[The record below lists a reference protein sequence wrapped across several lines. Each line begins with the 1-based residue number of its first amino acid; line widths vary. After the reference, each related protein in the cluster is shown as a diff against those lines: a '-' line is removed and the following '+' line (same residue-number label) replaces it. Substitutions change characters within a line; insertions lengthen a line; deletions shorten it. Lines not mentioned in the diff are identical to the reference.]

1 MHKLVPILPR
11 LTDVETPS
19 SRVRNS
25 RIGLRLFFIYTLCY
39 LGFVLVNA
47 FATDWVEWVPFAGLN
62 LAILWGFGLIVLALV
77 LALVYGF
84 LCRADDPSDSGTKK

>member
-1 MHKLVPILPR
+1 M
-11 LTDVETPS
+11 ESPS
-19 SRVRNS
+19 NQARNS
-25 RIGLRLFFIYTLCY
+25 RIGLRLFSIYALCY

-62 LAILWGFGLIVLALV
+62 LAILWGFGLIALALV

-84 LCRADDPSDSGTKK
+84 LCNSDDARGTGSRP